1 MSTSDNSD
9 TTTAPAPAPAPA
21 APSVPYSP
29 LADRT
34 VVILGGGSGMG
45 YAVARRSVAHGA
57 RVVLGGRTAD
67 RLAAAAEAL
76 GERASWR
83 TVDTTDQ
90 ESLAAFFAPLERV
103 DHLFTPA
110 ASYQTGPMLELD
122 DEAAESPFTSKFWG
136 QYYAVKHAA
145 PKLARDGSVVLV
157 SGAASVRPFGAAPAY
172 AACNA
177 AVEGLGRG
185 LAVELAPVRVNVVSP
200 GALDGDLWGRRPA
213 EVREEGF
220 ARYREATVLGRIGT
234 EDEVADSVVFLFGNG
249 NMTGST
255 LYPDGGYALR

>member
-1 MSTSDNSD
+1 MSTSDNPD
-9 TTTAPAPAPAPA
+9 TTTAIAPN
-21 APSVPYSP
+21 SP

-67 RLAAAAEAL
+67 RLAAAAETL

-90 ESLAAFFAPLERV
+90 ESPAAFFAPLERV

-110 ASYQTGPMLELD
+110 ASLPDGPHAGTGRQGGRVPLHLEVLG
-122 DEAAESPFTSKFWG
+122 AVLRG
-136 QYYAVKHAA
+136 QARRAQAGPRRLGGAGLRCGERA
-145 PKLARDGSVVLV
+145 P
-157 SGAASVRPFGAAPAY
+157 VRCGPAY

-220 ARYREATVLGRIGT
+220 ARYREATLLGRIGT
-234 EDEVADSVVFLFGNG
+234 EDEVADSVVFLFGNR

-255 LYPDGGYALR
+255 LCPDGGYALR

>member
-1 MSTSDNSD
+1 MSTSD
-9 TTTAPAPAPAPA
+9 TPGPTITP
-21 APSVPYSP
+21 P
-29 LADRT
+29 LAGRT
-34 VVILGGGSGMG
+34 VVILGGGSGFG
-45 YAVARRSVAHGA
+45 RAVARRSVAAGA
-57 RVVLGGRTAD
+57 HVVLGGRTAE
-67 RLAAAAEAL
+67 RLAAVAEEL
-76 GERASWR
+76 GERVSWR

-90 ESLAAFFAPLERV
+90 ASLADFFAPLERI

-145 PKLARDGSVVLV
+145 PRLSADGSVVLV

-172 AACNA
+172 VACNA
-177 AVEGLGRG
+177 AIEGLGRG
-185 LAVELAPVRVNVVSP
+185 LAAELAPVRVNVVSP
-200 GALDGDLWGRRPA
+200 GAIDGDLWGRRPA
-213 EVREEGF
+213 EVREDGF
-220 ARYREATVLGRIGT
+220 ARYSEATVLRRIGT
-234 EDEVADSVVFLFGNG
+234 EDEVADAVLFLFGNG